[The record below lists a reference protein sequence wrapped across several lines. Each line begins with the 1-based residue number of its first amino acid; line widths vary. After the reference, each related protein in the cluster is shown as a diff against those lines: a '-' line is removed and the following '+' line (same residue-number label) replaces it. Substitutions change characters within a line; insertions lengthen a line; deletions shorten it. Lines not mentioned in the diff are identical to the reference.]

1 MIEGEFFKIGIYF
14 CEIFFEQ
21 ENLYIWS
28 SMPFMRFFFND
39 HMILSKNF
47 SSFWENF
54 DVIFFEQVIFWFYCA
69 IRLENFFNDHIILS
83 ENFSSFWENIL
94 ICDIFERENLYI
106 WILLRHSSW
115 DFFLIW
121 YWARIF
127 QVLRKHSDLWYFL
140 SERICI
146 FGENSI
152 NRVSLCHWFVI
163 YFFW

>member
-28 SMPFMRFFFND
+28 SMPFILRFFFND

-69 IRLENFFNDHIILS
+69 IRLENFFN
-83 ENFSSFWENIL
+83 N
-94 ICDIFERENLYI
+94 DIEREFFKFLRKDSDLWYF
-106 WILLRHSSW
+106 WAREFVYLDFTVPFILR
-115 DFFLIW
+115 FFLIW

-146 FGENSI
+146 FGFYCAIHLEI
-152 NRVSLCHWFVI
+152 
-163 YFFW
+163 FF